1 MFQVT
6 QKVFEQCGTPR
17 LSRREAQ
24 SSQFVFEKRLEKIHR
39 TPARPAKSEF
49 EIMLMDL
56 KKNLKSVEG
65 FWSLLPYQMCDTQ
78 MEKPYRNIRDRSS
91 CWNGKD
97 VGNYDGKVLEDG
109 LKNQMENPEVPVS
122 QDTTQTILEEQKFKL
137 QGLSNQLKSA
147 YRGLDIEWW
156 DDTGKGKS
164 DTQDD
169 EGSGELKQ
177 TDLYDDEDYGEL
189 QGSGGAPTVDG
200 SGAEPDYDDHDED
213 LVVPTW
219 HKEKKPKPFDP
230 FQPGTTEKPDA
241 SVETSITAGSGR
253 AFTGSKLRAVAS
265 FLVPIFTCYIGS
277 VFTDIPH
284 FLT

>member
-1 MFQVT
+1 MF
-6 QKVFEQCGTPR
+6 EECGTPR
-17 LSRREAQ
+17 LSRRDAQ

-39 TPARPAKSEF
+39 TPSRPAKSEF
-49 EIMLMDL
+49 EIMLMEL

-78 MEKPYRNIRDRSS
+78 MEKPYKNIRDRTT

-109 LKNQMENPEVPVS
+109 LSNQVENPEVQVS
-122 QDTTQTILEEQKFKL
+122 QDTIQTILEEQKVTL

-156 DDTGKGKS
+156 DDTGKGTRE
-164 DTQDD
+164 TQDD
-169 EGSGELKQ
+169 AGSGEFKP
-177 TDLYDDEDYGEL
+177 TDIYDDEDYGEVE
-189 QGSGGAPTVDG
+189 GSGKVPEVVG
-200 SGAEPDYDDHDED
+200 SGAEPDYNDQDEG

-230 FQPGTTEKPDA
+230 FQPRTTSKPDTGD
-241 SVETSITAGSGR
+241 ETHITAGSGR
-253 AFTGSKLRAVAS
+253 VLSGSKLRAVAS
-265 FLVPIFTCYIGS
+265 LLVPIFTFYLGS
-277 VFTDIPH
+277 VFTDLPH
-284 FLT
+284 ILS